1 MATGAGPTVGVGGAA
16 SARAALS
23 AADRVAPVDGRA
35 TVALGLT
42 RLLTGGCY
50 VVLVVAVI
58 GGIAPPGDTA
68 ALGGLPQ
75 VPLALALLALVAA
88 ALLDTAT
95 TRWVGVTP
103 DGGPRRERWLWVTG
117 WFALVVGFLVVQFD
131 PRAFLAVFA
140 LGVVIHAAVPALR
153 WWRDSR
159 HASGTVTWPA
169 GAETFAL
176 LSVLARV
183 ESITPDRLLGLAA
196 LPPVAGDRWLD
207 RLRSE
212 GSVFGG
218 RRRHWVVGDE
228 RVGLTVPGR
237 ERLALMRSELERL
250 AGDPP
255 AR

>member
-1 MATGAGPTVGVGGAA
+1 MATGAGSTVGVGGAA
-16 SARAALS
+16 SARAALT
-23 AADRVAPVDGRA
+23 AADRVELVDARA
-35 TVALGLT
+35 TAALVAT
-42 RLLTGGCY
+42 RLLAGGGFLL
-50 VVLVVAVI
+50 LVAAVI
-58 GGIAPPGDTA
+58 GDIVPPGDTT
-68 ALGGLPQ
+68 ALNGSPQ
-75 VPLALALLALVAA
+75 VPLALAVAVALAA
-88 ALLDTAT
+88 ALLDTVT

-103 DGGPRRERWLWVTG
+103 ASSTRRGRWVWMTG
-117 WFALVVGFLVVQFD
+117 WFALVVGFLIVQFD
-131 PRAFLAVFA
+131 PRAFLAIFA

-153 WWRDSR
+153 WWRVRR
-159 HASGTVTWPA
+159 HASSAVSWPT
-169 GAETFAL
+169 GAEAFAL

-218 RRRHWVVGDE
+218 RRRHWLLGDE

-237 ERLALMRSELERL
+237 QRLALMRGELERM
-250 AGDPP
+250 AGDLP